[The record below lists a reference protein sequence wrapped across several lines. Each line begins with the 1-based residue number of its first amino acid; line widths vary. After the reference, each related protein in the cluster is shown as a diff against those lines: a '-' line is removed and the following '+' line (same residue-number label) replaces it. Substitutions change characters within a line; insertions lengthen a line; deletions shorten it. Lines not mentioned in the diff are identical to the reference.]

1 MRRVILLFKF
11 KFIDFAVHATPTCRT
26 DLITCLTFFLLLS
39 EPESF
44 FFCVGVCSLGFPFY
58 FPLRLALMGKFPRS
72 DGKMIIRNVATAFP
86 GHFSVVTG
94 KKASGLVDPIDL
106 FRSTFRPGDFGQI
119 FASPSEMFSD
129 TFLDLI

>member
-26 DLITCLTFFLLLS
+26 DLITCLTFFLLLP

-44 FFCVGVCSLGFPFY
+44 FLCWGLLLGFSVLFSASIG
-58 FPLRLALMGKFPRS
+58 F
-72 DGKMIIRNVATAFP
+72 DGKIPQKRWQNDNQECGYGLPGAFL
-86 GHFSVVTG
+86 GRHR